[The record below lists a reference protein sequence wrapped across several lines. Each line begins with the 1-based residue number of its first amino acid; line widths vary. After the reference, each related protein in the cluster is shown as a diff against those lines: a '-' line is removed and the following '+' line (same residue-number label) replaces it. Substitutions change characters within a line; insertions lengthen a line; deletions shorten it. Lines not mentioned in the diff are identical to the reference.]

1 LHRLPARVP
10 EREERRASEHRPDP
24 ARVRGAHL
32 PGVLQGLRV
41 HTVEPSAILRR
52 KVQAAGEGRRAGADW
67 AELSG
72 REGGAGMS
80 ETKHRNR
87 LPFAEDTNY
96 WKTSQSSADSWMDK
110 TIKLIRDFGGRVT
123 AEAFGSE
130 PVSGRSAFMLAFEM
144 QGDQFKIIWPVL
156 PSRARGGEMTE
167 IKCGE
172 WSYE

>member
-1 LHRLPARVP
+1 
-10 EREERRASEHRPDP
+10 
-24 ARVRGAHL
+24 
-32 PGVLQGLRV
+32 
-41 HTVEPSAILRR
+41 
-52 KVQAAGEGRRAGADW
+52 
-67 AELSG
+67 
-72 REGGAGMS
+72 MS

-156 PSRARGGEMTE
+156 PSRARGGERAAKIQAATLVYHDVKARLLSIKIFGARAVFFNYLQLPDGRNATE
-167 IKCGE
+167 ASYSELSMGLPALFGAYQLSSGDDEIIEGE
-172 WSYE
+172 IS